1 MGKKVEDVND
11 MLVMK
16 EQEIE
21 NRLKDYSSV
30 LLNGDEDRKAN

>member
-11 MLVMK
+11 MLVMN